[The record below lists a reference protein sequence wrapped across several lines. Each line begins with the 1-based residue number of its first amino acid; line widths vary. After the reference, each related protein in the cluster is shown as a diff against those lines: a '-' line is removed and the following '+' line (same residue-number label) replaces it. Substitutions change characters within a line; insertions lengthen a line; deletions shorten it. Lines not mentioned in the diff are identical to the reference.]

1 MVMHVVMWKLKDRAE
16 GKDRSENAQRMK
28 EALESLAP
36 SIPCIRKIVVGT
48 QDQPDPNAWDVFLMA
63 QFDNH
68 HDLEIY
74 QNHPEHVRV
83 RSWIQKV
90 REERSVVDA
99 VIRSSQ
105 E

>member
-16 GKDRSENAQRMK
+16 GKERAENAHRMK
-28 EALESLAP
+28 EVLESLAL
-36 SIPCIRKIVVGT
+36 SIPCIRNLVVGT

-63 QFDNH
+63 QFDNRR
-68 HDLEIY
+68 DLEIY

-83 RSWIQKV
+83 RSWIQTI

-99 VIRSSQ
+99 VIRSS
-105 E
+105 